1 MQLVATVPT
10 AAKFNGDRIL
20 IDIQEG
26 TQLSVTVHEALRLA
40 REIQREAVE
49 AMDECRQAEP
59 KQCEVIAFP
68 IAKVRRAIVAARKT
82 VKVSR
87 Y

>member
-1 MQLVATVPT
+1 MQLVPTVPT
-10 AAKFNGDRIL
+10 AAKFNGERIL

-26 TQLSVTVHEALRLA
+26 TQLSVTVHEALKLA

-49 AMDECRQAEP
+49 AMDAARQAEP
-59 KQCEVIAFP
+59 ADCEVIAFP

-82 VKVSR
+82 ATVLS
-87 Y
+87 